1 MAAAITLREQIE
13 SRARLGARLLPPAL
27 LPQRPAP
34 ETVPTGVAEVDALTA
49 GLPRGALTEIC
60 GPASSGRT
68 SLLLSLLAAATGRG
82 EVCALV
88 DATDA
93 FDPHSAAAAG
103 VELKRLLWVRCGK
116 TGGRRKS
123 GSRREE
129 AGGRKNESSRGSQNH
144 TLESIA
150 DALRATDLLLAAG
163 GFGVVAMDLGD
174 VPAASARHIPLTSWF
189 RFRRTVEN
197 TPTVLVVLEQE
208 PFARTCASLVLRL
221 EAEELQWSVAA
232 DGGAVK
238 KTTPRDA
245 WSPDARPADTGISPG
260 ATSALLRGLRVH
272 TEVTRARHA
281 WPGKMHSME
290 TAFQTLAELNH

>member
-1 MAAAITLREQIE
+1 MTAPITLREQIE
-13 SRARLGARLLPPAL
+13 SRIRLGARLHLPAL

-34 ETVPTGVAEVDALTA
+34 ETVPSGVAEVDALTA

-68 SLLLSLLAAATGRG
+68 SLLLSLLAAATRRG

-103 VELKRLLWVRCGK
+103 VELKSLLWVRCGE
-116 TGGRRKS
+116 TGGRRP
-123 GSRREE
+123 G
-129 AGGRKNESSRGSQNH
+129 AGGSKNRLRESLSPIER
-144 TLESIA
+144 
-150 DALRATDLLLAAG
+150 ALKAADLLLAAG

-174 VPAASARHIPLTSWF
+174 VPPASARRIPLTSWF

-208 PFARTCASLVLRL
+208 PCARTCASLVLRL
-221 EAEELQWSVAA
+221 DTEELQWSMAA
-232 DGGAVK
+232 DGSAVK

-245 WSPDARPADTGISPG
+245 WLPGARPANAGISPG
-260 ATSALLRGLRVH
+260 ETPALLRGLRVH
-272 TEVTRARHA
+272 TEVERSRHT
-281 WPGKMHSME
+281 WPGQAHLA
-290 TAFQTLAELNH
+290 TTFQTLAELNH

>member
-1 MAAAITLREQIE
+1 MSAAITLREHIE
-13 SRARLGARLLPPAL
+13 SRARLGARLLLPAL
-27 LPQRPAP
+27 LPQKPAP
-34 ETVPTGVAEVDALTA
+34 ETVPTGVVEVDALTT

-60 GPASSGRT
+60 GSASSGRT

-116 TGGRRKS
+116 TG
-123 GSRREE
+123 SRRQA
-129 AGGRKNESSRGSQNH
+129 AGGSKSEFSRGSQDYTFGNVA
-144 TLESIA
+144 S
-150 DALRATDLLLAAG
+150 ALRATDLLLAAG

-174 VPAASARHIPLTSWF
+174 VPPATARRIPLTSWF

-238 KTTPRDA
+238 KTTPT
-245 WSPDARPADTGISPG
+245 DARREDAGLPPG
-260 ATSALLRGLRVH
+260 ETPALLRGLRVH
-272 TEVTRARHA
+272 TEVARARHA
-281 WPGKMHSME
+281 WPGKMQLA
-290 TAFQTLAELNH
+290 TAFQTQAPGGIW